1 MSLRDRIG
9 IDVGNRLRLEDALE
23 WAAEHEVRWIDIQ
36 LDTGTNAL
44 SSFDEARAAG
54 VRRACE
60 RHSVHLGLHTSSAVN
75 VAEVAPHVSDAV
87 AHYLEAYVEIASR
100 LGAEWIVMHAG
111 FHFTSDKER
120 RIAAGLDR
128 LKRIV
133 GHAERHGT
141 LVLLE
146 NLNKEPDQAEIHY
159 LAHTVEEWR
168 YYFDAIRSSAFKLS
182 FTVNHAHLVP
192 EGIAGFVDALDM
204 NRVEEV
210 RLADCFRNGHEVH
223 LKPGA
228 GDIDFTDMF
237 RRIEGKGFNGHYMNA
252 FGSLDDMLAGRDDLV
267 RLAKL
272 GPDRLTGNPLPL
284 RKKTS

>member
-9 IDVGNRLRLEDALE
+9 IDVGRRLRLEDALV
-23 WAAEHEVRWIDIQ
+23 WAAEREVRWIDIQ
-36 LDTGTNAL
+36 LDAGANAL
-44 SSFDEARAAG
+44 SSFDDARTAG

-60 RHSVHLGLHTSSAVN
+60 RYGVHLGLHTASAVN
-75 VAEVAPHVSDAV
+75 VAEVAPYVGDAV
-87 AHYLEAYVEIASR
+87 ERYLEAYVEIAPR

-120 RIAAGLDR
+120 RMAAGLDR

-133 GHAERHGT
+133 GHAERHGA

-146 NLNKEPDQAEIHY
+146 NLNKEPDEAEIHY

-168 YYFDAIRSSAFKLS
+168 YYFDAIQSSAFKLS

-192 EGIAGFVDALDM
+192 EGIAGFVEAIDM
-204 NRVEEV
+204 SRVEEV

-228 GDIDFTDMF
+228 GDIDFADMF
-237 RRIEGKGFNGHYMNA
+237 RRIEGEGFKGHYTNA
-252 FGSLDDMLAGRDDLV
+252 FGSLDDMLAGRDELV
-267 RLAKL
+267 RLAGL
-272 GPDRLTGNPLPL
+272 AGSDPLP
-284 RKKTS
+284 

>member
-75 VAEVAPHVSDAV
+75 VAEVAPYVSDAV
-87 AHYLEAYVEIASR
+87 AHYLEAYVEIAPR

-146 NLNKEPDQAEIHY
+146 NLNKEPDQAEIHSS
-159 LAHTVEEWR
+159 R
-168 YYFDAIRSSAFKLS
+168 IRSRSGGIISTRSGRPLS
-182 FTVNHAHLVP
+182 NCLLPSITH
-192 EGIAGFVDALDM
+192 IS
-204 NRVEEV
+204 
-210 RLADCFRNGHEVH
+210 
-223 LKPGA
+223 
-228 GDIDFTDMF
+228 F
-237 RRIEGKGFNGHYMNA
+237 RR
-252 FGSLDDMLAGRDDLV
+252 GSLALST
-267 RLAKL
+267 
-272 GPDRLTGNPLPL
+272 P
-284 RKKTS
+284 SI